1 MNEVLTSERLI
12 FLIIGSKIMADKK
25 DDKKPKLKIVGGTQK
40 DLKPPRQKDQAITP
54 KQSEFARLIAE
65 EHMNSS
71 SAYRQAYRPNPSATD
86 KSIHEMACR
95 VLANIKVQSRIKAI
109 QYRLEEDHR
118 TRAVRR
124 EEYVLKKLTEEVE
137 QGDQASNRLKAL
149 HLLGQTV
156 QMFGTKIEVDNKQA
170 DRTSDEVTEDLKA
183 KLEKLLGS

>member
-1 MNEVLTSERLI
+1 
-12 FLIIGSKIMADKK
+12 MADKK

-40 DLKPPRQKDQAITP
+40 EFKPTRQKEQPITA

-65 EHMNSS
+65 EHMTSS
-71 SAYRQAYRPNPSATD
+71 QAYKEAYKPSATATD

-95 VLANIKVQSRIKAI
+95 VLANVKVKSRIAEI
-109 QYRLEEDHR
+109 QRRLAEDKL

-156 QMFGTKIEVDNKQA
+156 QMFGNKLEVETKQA
-170 DRTSDEVTEDLKA
+170 DKTSEEITEELKD
-183 KLEKLLGS
+183 KLSKLLGGKS